1 MQKHTI
7 ACFLVLPLTDEDIR
21 RKNPIQRL
29 FPYANYFPTAVLES
43 LGLCPVLLG
52 VLLVPVMGVV
62 FNDKIERTNDD
73 VYVAC
78 LSARKDLM
86 VLQVDGHEAHQFVSQ
101 DQFLPGSRPK

>member
-1 MQKHTI
+1 MQKHSI
-7 ACFLVLPLTDEDIR
+7 ADFFVLPFTNEDIR
-21 RKNPIQRL
+21 RVNSRQWLLTYAKNLP
-29 FPYANYFPTAVLES
+29 AVILKG
-43 LGLCPVLLG
+43 LGLTLVLLG
-52 VLLVPVMGVV
+52 FLFVPTMGVI

-101 DQFLPGSRPK
+101 DQFLPGSRPE